1 MGIASLEKGSNFRN
15 SPFYCVRCFY
25 PKNAKPTI
33 TFDEAGVCSGC
44 RYHENRSNFKIDW
57 SERERKLRQLLE
69 DAKSDAKRRGA
80 EFDCLIPVSGGK
92 DSHLQVWLM
101 KEVYGMNPLLVHFNH
116 GFNTLAG
123 LRNLD
128 NLVTKSGQKLVTVH
142 AEPTSAKKLARLM
155 IEKVGDITW
164 HYHAGIM
171 TAPFQVAVKEEI
183 PLIIWGEHGFGELTG
198 LVSLLDFPEFTN
210 WKRKEHD
217 MRGIDPKSLI
227 NQNGIDEFDIAP
239 YIFPDEEKMDSL
251 QVRGIYLSSY
261 LKWNAFE
268 HAKLMIQKWD
278 FSGVRFKRDRTF
290 NLYSKI
296 EDHAND
302 IHDYMKFLKF
312 GYGRATDDASMEIR
326 HGRLRRETALE
337 IVNEYDSNTPSTLE
351 FYCDYLEL
359 SVNNFYKLVEP
370 LRDLNVWEKN
380 SRGKWQIKQE
390 VINNRKIK
398 QFHYNEE
405 DLIFDTNL
413 QNMYFNP
420 SNPPTPSLE
429 NDLNFKHNNFFE
441 GI

>member
-1 MGIASLEKGSNFRN
+1 MGIGPLDTSSSNIN
-15 SPFYCVRCFY
+15 SQFYCVKCFY
-25 PKNAKPTI
+25 PSNAKPTI

-57 SERERKLRQLLE
+57 NDREYKLRLLLE
-69 DAKSDAKRRGA
+69 KAKLDANRRGK

-101 KEVYGMNPLLVHFNH
+101 KEIYGMNPLLVHFNH
-116 GFNTLAG
+116 GFNTFAG

-128 NLVTKSGQKLVTVH
+128 NLVKKSGLKLVTVH
-142 AEPTSAKKLARLM
+142 TEPSSAKKLARLM

-171 TAPFQVAVKEEI
+171 TAPFQVAVEEEI

-227 NQNGIDEFDIAP
+227 GQNGINDFDIAP
-239 YIFPDEEKMDSL
+239 YIFPDDNKMDAL
-251 QVRGIYLSSY
+251 QIRGIYLSSY
-261 LKWNAFE
+261 IKWNAFE
-268 HAKLMIQKWD
+268 HAKLMIEKWE

-312 GYGRATDDASMEIR
+312 GYGRATDDVSMEIR
-326 HGRLRRETALE
+326 HGRLRRKTGLE
-337 IVNEYDSNTPSTLE
+337 VIKEYDSNTPSTLE

-359 SVNNFYKLVEP
+359 NVNDFYKLVEP
-370 LRDLNVWEKN
+370 LRDRNIWEQN
-380 SRGKWQIKQE
+380 SRSKWQIKRDIIE
-390 VINNRKIK
+390 NRNLL
-398 QFHYNEE
+398 FNEQYAN
-405 DLIFDTNL
+405 DAVFGSDL

-420 SNPPTPSLE
+420 NNPPTPSLE
-429 NDLNFKHNNFFE
+429 GELNVKHISFLD

>member
-1 MGIASLEKGSNFRN
+1 MKSLNNPISKTSAHY
-15 SPFYCVRCFY
+15 YCVKCFY
-25 PKNAKPTI
+25 PYNAKPTI

-44 RYHENRSNFKIDW
+44 NYHENRSNLKVDW
-57 SERERKLRQLLE
+57 DERELKLKSLLE
-69 DAKSDAKRRGA
+69 KAKLDAIRRGV

-101 KEVYGMNPLLVHFNH
+101 KEIYGMNPLLVHFNH
-116 GFNTLAG
+116 GFNTFAG

-128 NLVTKSGQKLVTVH
+128 NLVKKSGLKLVTRH
-142 AEPTSAKKLARLM
+142 AEPASAKKLARLM

-171 TAPFQVAVKEEI
+171 TAPFQVAVEQEI

-227 NQNGIDEFDIAP
+227 GQNGISDHDIAP
-239 YIFPDEEKMDSL
+239 YIFPDDAKMDSL

-261 LKWNAFE
+261 LKWDAFE
-268 HAKLMIQKWD
+268 HAKFMIEKWD
-278 FSGVRFKRDRTF
+278 FSGIRFKRDRTF

-312 GYGRATDDASMEIR
+312 GYGRATDDVSMEIR
-326 HGRLRRETALE
+326 HKRLSRKTGLA
-337 IVNEYDSNTPSTLE
+337 IVREYDSNTPSSLE

-359 SVNNFYKLVEP
+359 SVGEFYKLIEP
-370 LRDLNVWEKN
+370 LRDRNIWELGTK
-380 SRGKWQIKQE
+380 GHWQIKKELTAKRDMEFCNQDDDDDVVFE
-390 VINNRKIK
+390 
-398 QFHYNEE
+398 
-405 DLIFDTNL
+405 LNL
-413 QNMYFNP
+413 RNMYFNP
-420 SNPPTPSLE
+420 NHPPTPSLE
-429 NDLNFKHNNFFE
+429 DKLNLKHVNFLE